1 MAERNTPRRTG
12 GFEYMG
18 VYKVKASTTIE
29 AGKMVL
35 LDVNGLAVEGAKA
48 ANHISV
54 GRAEESATAGA
65 SGDTFIRVRMG
76 IFRWNNDVA
85 GKSFAR
91 ASIGDAAYVED
102 DETVRTNA
110 DSSGVIVGRVVDVDD
125 EGAWVATGHLFG

>member
-102 DETVRTNA
+102 AETVRTNA